1 MCLVTVLMRSPA
13 FQQQELDGHR
23 RLQQVVPERRCMFYG
38 ESVSPPREPPRK
50 KFVIPKKAAATM
62 PDSGASGSTTS
73 GGVRESTLLWP
84 MLSRMNYSEW
94 SMLMQCNYEA
104 MEI

>member
-1 MCLVTVLMRSPA
+1 
-13 FQQQELDGHR
+13 
-23 RLQQVVPERRCMFYG
+23 MFYG

-50 KFVIPKKAAATM
+50 KFVIPKKAAVTM

-84 MLSRMNYSEW
+84 MLSRTNYSEW

>member
-1 MCLVTVLMRSPA
+1 
-13 FQQQELDGHR
+13 
-23 RLQQVVPERRCMFYG
+23 
-38 ESVSPPREPPRK
+38 
-50 KFVIPKKAAATM
+50 M

-84 MLSRMNYSEW
+84 MLSRTNYSEW

-104 MEI
+104 MEIWEAIDPRGLAQSSWKDEINSIRY